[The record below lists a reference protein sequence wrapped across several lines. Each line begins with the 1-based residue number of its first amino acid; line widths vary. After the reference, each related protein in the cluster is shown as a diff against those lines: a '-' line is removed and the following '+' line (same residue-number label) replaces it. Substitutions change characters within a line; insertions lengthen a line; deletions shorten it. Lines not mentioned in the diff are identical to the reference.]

1 MSAMAL
7 RPYQRQAVEAVE
19 REWWGAEKRR
29 STILV
34 MATGTGKT
42 VVMATLAKRAVEAGG
57 RVLLLA
63 HRGELLE
70 QARDKFRS
78 LGLETA
84 LEKAGDKAWRG
95 EASAVIGSV
104 QTMANDN
111 RLRRW
116 EPGAFTHVFV
126 DECHHS
132 TGGSYTKILEHFG
145 AAKVLGVTATPRRA
159 DKAKLSEVYDSL
171 AFEYGMRD
179 AVADGYLV
187 PLKAFM
193 SPLEI
198 DVSKV
203 KVTAGDLNGGQLGAA
218 IEPYLE
224 AIAREMVEHCLG
236 KRRTAVFLPLVATSE
251 KMCRILN
258 SYGFRAV
265 HVDGSSEDRKEMIGA
280 FARGKFDVI
289 CNSLLLTEGWDC
301 PPVDCIV
308 NLRATK
314 SEALYTQIV
323 GRGTRLSPETGK
335 TDLLLLDFL
344 WQTGK
349 LKLCRPA
356 NIFADDDE
364 VADRMEQMMLGE
376 EVDLMA
382 GEEKAR
388 RDVEAERNAK
398 LASDL
403 DKQRRSKKKLV
414 DPLQYEA
421 SIGASDLIGWRPSKL
436 WEHRPVSDKQASCLE
451 KLGIDPSTVE
461 NAGKASLL
469 IDRAKQRIGAGL
481 ATARQIRCLERYG
494 FTEVGTW
501 SFGAANAMIS
511 RIAANGWRLPRG
523 VNAPGYRP

>member
-1 MSAMAL
+1 MAL
-7 RPYQRQAVEAVE
+7 RPYQQQAVEAVE
-19 REWWGAEKRR
+19 NEWWGAEKRR

-42 VVMATLAKRAVEAGG
+42 VVMATLARRAVEAGG

-78 LGLETA
+78 FGLETA
-84 LEKAGDKAWRG
+84 LEKAESKAW
-95 EASAVIGSV
+95 ASDARAVVASV
-104 QTMANDN
+104 QTMTNVS
-111 RLRRW
+111 RLGKW
-116 EPGAFTHVFV
+116 ETGSFTHIFV

-132 TGGSYTKILEHFG
+132 TSESYTRVLEHFPG
-145 AAKVLGVTATPRRA
+145 AKVLGVTATPRRA
-159 DKAKLSEVYDSL
+159 DKARLSEVYDSL

-187 PLKAFM
+187 PIKALM
-193 SPLEI
+193 SPLKI
-198 DVSKV
+198 DISKV
-203 KVTAGDLNGGQLGAA
+203 KVTAGDLNEGQLGAA
-218 IEPYLE
+218 IETYLE

-258 SYGFRAV
+258 SYGFKAV
-265 HVDGSSEDRKEMIGA
+265 HVDGQSDDRKEAIEA
-280 FARGKFDVI
+280 FSRGDYDVI

-323 GRGTRLSPETGK
+323 GRGTRLSPSTGK

-349 LKLCRPA
+349 LRLCRPA
-356 NIFADDDE
+356 DIFTDDAE
-364 VADRMEQMMLGE
+364 VADRMGQMMLEG

-382 GEEKAR
+382 DEGKAK

-398 LASDL
+398 LAADL
-403 DKQRRSKKKLV
+403 DRQRRSKKKLV

-421 SIGASDLIGWRPSKL
+421 SIGARDLIGWQPSKL
-436 WEHRPVSDKQASCLE
+436 WEYRPVTEKQASYLE
-451 KLGIDPSTVE
+451 KLGIDPSAVE
-461 NAGKASLL
+461 NSGEASQI
-469 IDRAKQRIGAGL
+469 IDHAKRRIDAGL
-481 ATARQIRCLERYG
+481 STARQIRCLERYG
-494 FTEVGTW
+494 FSEVGTW
-501 SFGAANAMIS
+501 DFDAASTMIS
-511 RIAANGWRLPRG
+511 YLAANGWRLPR
-523 VNAPGYRP
+523 NFDPAGYRP

>member
-1 MSAMAL
+1 MGTVIL
-7 RPYQRQAVEAVE
+7 RPYQQQAVEAVE
-19 REWWGAEKRR
+19 SEWWGAEKRR

-42 VVMATLAKRAVEAGG
+42 VVMATLARRAVEAGG

-84 LEKAGDKAWRG
+84 LEKAENRARSSDAPVVV
-95 EASAVIGSV
+95 ASV
-104 QTMANDN
+104 QTLANIS
-111 RLRRW
+111 RLSQW
-116 EPGAFTHVFV
+116 KPCTFTHVFV

-132 TGGSYTKILEHFG
+132 TGESYAKVLDYFGS
-145 AAKVLGVTATPRRA
+145 AKVLGVTATPRRA

-179 AVADGYLV
+179 AIGDGYLV
-187 PLKAFM
+187 PIKALM

-198 DVSKV
+198 DISKV
-203 KVTAGDLNGGQLGAA
+203 KVTAGDLNGEQLGAA

-224 AIAREMVEHCLG
+224 AIAREMAGHCLG

-265 HVDGSSEDRKEMIGA
+265 HVDGSSEDRKERIEA
-280 FARGKFDVI
+280 FAQGKFDVI

-314 SEALYTQIV
+314 SEALYTQVV

-349 LKLCRPA
+349 LRLCRPA
-356 NIFADDDE
+356 DIFTDDAE
-364 VADRMEQMMLGE
+364 VAARLEKMTLDG

-382 GEEKAR
+382 DEEKAK

-398 LASDL
+398 LAADL
-403 DKQRRSKKKLV
+403 DRQRRNKKKLV

-421 SIGASDLIGWRPSKL
+421 SIGAADLVRWEPAEL
-436 WEHRPVSDKQASCLE
+436 WHYRPVTDKQAAYLE

-461 NAGKASLL
+461 CAGKASAL
-469 IDRAKQRIGAGL
+469 IDRAKRRIGAGL
-481 ATARQIRCLERYG
+481 ATAKQIRCLERYG

-501 SFGAANAMIS
+501 DFAAANAMIS
-511 RIAANGWRLPRG
+511 RIAKNNWKLPQE
-523 VNAPGYRP
+523 VSPASYRP